1 MNENARKNRL
11 RRKRQKRRH
20 ETRKYFGVKKS
31 KGRGKPRSS

>member
-1 MNENARKNRL
+1 MNENARRNRL

-31 KGRGKPRSS
+31 KTAKKPRSS